1 MNLII
6 FDDVASSIFKL
17 RMYPYFDIANYIL
30 MSISVK
36 EDTPQSGSVSFS
48 RRHPFSCWLATML
61 MCFGGAILSS
71 FITGSPLFEC
81 FDDTVSILTATIVWY
96 LINYFPFDLIY
107 RFCKILPVRLLV
119 CSLKEVQRAKKI
131 SIGIHHGLHLFPK
144 SPVMC
149 VLLGLLKGVGSL
161 YMHPVSNYILGIW
174 EMKNNPFLN
183 INFVRA
189 CYISTLM
196 YENCRDHTIYVCCIQ
211 KVTLVAVNVLR
222 AGYCE
227 MKLIQRL
234 VRGVWLPASNE
245 FLHPTFT
252 TKISLLAAIVYY
264 CHHLDLIPLPE
275 NQLFLVIMGLF
286 VYLRITMILL
296 GLKDP
301 FVPFENAVCK
311 LLFGGTVD
319 AIRSAFERSRSMTS
333 ETMPPNTSNLSGT
346 TSSTTSGNANLS
358 STGTGPAPTSQGLPN
373 SNANSVNS
381 SGLRDT
387 ANRQPPS
394 PSDKKRD

>member
-1 MNLII
+1 MNPII
-6 FDDVASSIFKL
+6 FDDVANSIFKL

-61 MCFGGAILSS
+61 MCFGGAILSN

-81 FDDTVSILTATIVWY
+81 FDDTISVLTATVVWY
-96 LINYFPFDLIY
+96 LINYFPFDLLY
-107 RFCKILPVRLLV
+107 RLCKILPIRLLV

-131 SIGIHHGLHLFPK
+131 FIGVHHGLHLFPN

-161 YMHPVSNYILGIW
+161 YMRPVSNYVLGIW
-174 EMKNNPFLN
+174 DRKNNPF
-183 INFVRA
+183 I
-189 CYISTLM
+189 I
-196 YENCRDHTIYVCCIQ
+196 
-211 KVTLVAVNVLR
+211 VN
-222 AGYCE
+222 
-227 MKLIQRL
+227 
-234 VRGVWLPASNE
+234 
-245 FLHPTFT
+245 FT
-252 TKISLLAAIVYY
+252 TKISLLAAIAYY
-264 CHHLDLIPLPE
+264 CHHLDIIPLPE
-275 NQLFLVIMGLF
+275 NQLFLVIMTLF

-319 AIRSAFERSRSMTS
+319 AIRSAFERSRSKAS
-333 ETMPPNTSNLSGT
+333 EAMPSNLSNVSGT
-346 TSSTTSGNANLS
+346 TSSSTANMTGNANFS
-358 STGTGPAPTSQGLPN
+358 STSTGTGQSSQGLPN
-373 SNANSVNS
+373 SNANSFNS
-381 SGLRDT
+381 SGLRDA
-387 ANRQPPS
+387 ANRQTPS
-394 PSDKKRD
+394 SGDKKRD

>member
-1 MNLII
+1 MNSII
-6 FDDVASSIFKL
+6 FDDVASSIFRLK
-17 RMYPYFDIANYIL
+17 MYPYFDIANYIL
-30 MSISVK
+30 MSIAVK
-36 EDTPQSGSVSFS
+36 EDTPQSGFLPFDFFNLLGSVSFS

-61 MCFGGAILSS
+61 MCFGGAILSN
-71 FITGSPLFEC
+71 FICGSPLFEC
-81 FDDTVSILTATIVWY
+81 FDDTTSVLTATIVWY
-96 LINYFPFDLIY
+96 LINYLPFDLLY
-107 RFCKILPVRLLV
+107 RLCKVLPVRLLV

-131 SIGIHHGLHLFPK
+131 FIGVHHGLHMFPN

-149 VLLGLLKGVGSL
+149 VLLGLLKG
-161 YMHPVSNYILGIW
+161 
-174 EMKNNPFLN
+174 
-183 INFVRA
+183 
-189 CYISTLM
+189 
-196 YENCRDHTIYVCCIQ
+196 
-211 KVTLVAVNVLR
+211 

-252 TKISLLAAIVYY
+252 TKISLLAAMAYY
-264 CHHLDLIPLPE
+264 SHHLELIPLPE

-311 LLFGGTVD
+311 IMFGGTVD
-319 AIRSAFERSRSMTS
+319 AIRSAFERSRSKPS
-333 ETMPPNTSNLSGT
+333 ETVPPNLSSVSGT
-346 TSSTTSGNANLS
+346 TSSTATMNMPGSANFS
-358 STGTGPAPTSQGLPN
+358 STGAGTGQTSPGLAN
-373 SNANSVNS
+373 SNANSANS
-381 SGLRDT
+381 SGMRE
-387 ANRQPPS
+387 AVSRQTPS

>member
-1 MNLII
+1 MNSII

-17 RMYPYFDIANYIL
+17 KMYPYFDIANYIL
-30 MSISVK
+30 MSIAVK

-61 MCFGGAILSS
+61 MCFGGAILSN
-71 FITGSPLFEC
+71 FICGSPLFEC
-81 FDDTVSILTATIVWY
+81 FDDTTSVLTATIVWY
-96 LINYFPFDLIY
+96 LINYLPFDLLY
-107 RFCKILPVRLLV
+107 RLCKVLPIRLLV

-131 SIGIHHGLHLFPK
+131 FIGVQHGLHVFPN

-149 VLLGLLKGVGSL
+149 VLLGLLKG
-161 YMHPVSNYILGIW
+161 
-174 EMKNNPFLN
+174 
-183 INFVRA
+183 
-189 CYISTLM
+189 
-196 YENCRDHTIYVCCIQ
+196 
-211 KVTLVAVNVLR
+211 

-252 TKISLLAAIVYY
+252 TKISLLAAIAYY
-264 CHHLDLIPLPE
+264 SHHLELIPLPE

-311 LLFGGTVD
+311 IMFGGTVD
-319 AIRSAFERSRSMTS
+319 AIRSAFERSRSKTS
-333 ETMPPNTSNLSGT
+333 ETVPPNLSSVSGT
-346 TSSTTSGNANLS
+346 TASTATMNMPGSANFS
-358 STGTGPAPTSQGLPN
+358 STGAGTGQTSPGLAN
-373 SNANSVNS
+373 SNANSANS
-381 SGLRDT
+381 PGMREAVS
-387 ANRQPPS
+387 RQTPS